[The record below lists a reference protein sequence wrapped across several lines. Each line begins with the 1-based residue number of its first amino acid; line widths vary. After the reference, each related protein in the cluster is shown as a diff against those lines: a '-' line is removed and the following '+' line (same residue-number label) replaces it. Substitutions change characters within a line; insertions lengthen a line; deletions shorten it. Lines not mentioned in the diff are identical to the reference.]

1 MMTRLIFAVAVF
13 AAVMVSCSAEK
24 DGEEISI
31 RSQREKSNNAIA
43 AKDTAGIAAIWSS
56 DYHIIS
62 SRNAETSGRR
72 ANAERF
78 ATEFAAKPDVVYV
91 RTPGEIKVFAK
102 WKMASEFGTWV
113 GHWTEDGKQV
123 ELKGTYYAK
132 WHKLQCEWK
141 IRAEIFV
148 PLSCTGGTICEEG
161 VKLE

>member
-1 MMTRLIFAVAVF
+1 MIRFAFALMVF
-13 AAVMVSCSAEK
+13 AAVIVSCGTDK
-24 DGEEISI
+24 DVDEISI
-31 RSQREKSNNAIA
+31 RSQRKKSNDGIL
-43 AKDTAGIAAIWSS
+43 AKDTAAMSAIWAN

-102 WKMASEFGTWV
+102 WNMASEFGTWV

-123 ELKGTYYAK
+123 ELKGTYLAK
-132 WHKLQCEWK
+132 WHKLQGEWK

-148 PLSCTGGTICEEG
+148 PLSCTGGKICEEG

>member
-1 MMTRLIFAVAVF
+1 MTVRTNIALLIFSIVI
-13 AAVMVSCSAEK
+13 VSCGIEK
-24 DGEEISI
+24 DGDEASI
-31 RSQREKSNNAIA
+31 RSQRKKSNNAIA
-43 AKDTAGIAAIWSS
+43 AKDTAAMSAIWTS

-72 ANAERF
+72 SNAERF
-78 ATEFAAKPDVVYV
+78 AAEFSAKPDVIYV

-102 WKMASEFGTWV
+102 WNMASEFGNWV

-123 ELKGTYYAK
+123 ELKGTYLAK
-132 WHKLQCEWK
+132 WHKLHGEWK

-148 PLSCTGGTICEEG
+148 PLSCTGGKICEEG